1 MTVPKS
7 CKSSYEL
14 PDVNILKAHV
24 EEVKTRDY
32 KQVRKI
38 VLEGRFSRG
47 PYVDLKRLTYL
58 VFHLTANIHG
68 HTAPAF
74 RSMFSSHR
82 SKGHSLEEE
91 LIDRDRQLIDIHYL
105 YCNHRQNITL
115 GKPEY
120 IQLLGIDLVEFNFD
134 KAAAFVAT
142 RAKAETKAHEHLAI
156 PDFIQYELSFLR
168 CENVRNKMKS
178 LRTDKQ
184 TIARKVLEKQGRA
197 SSRLTGDKAR
207 QIISDV
213 LPLLLASGSPSD
225 AVRYKGLIK
234 GVAFNLKSAKAE
246 ARKISESKQWLKRNC
261 AGKF

>member
-1 MTVPKS
+1 MTVPKPD
-7 CKSSYEL
+7 KSSYEL
-14 PDVNILKAHV
+14 PDTDQLKAGI
-24 EEVKTRDY
+24 EKSKTYDC
-32 KQVRKI
+32 KEITKN
-38 VLEGRFSRG
+38 VLEGRLNIL
-47 PYVDLKRLTYL
+47 PYADLNRLIYL
-58 VFHLTANIHG
+58 ALHFTANIQG

-74 RSMFSSHR
+74 RSMLSSYR

-120 IQLLGIDLVEFNFD
+120 IQLLGIDLDEFDYD
-134 KAAAFVAT
+134 KAAVFVAT

-156 PDFIQYELSFLR
+156 PDLIQFELSFLR

-234 GVAFNLKSAKAE
+234 GVVFNLKSAKAE